1 MSLRKSETL
10 GRWTL
15 LDTFCLHF
23 WAWLLNTLAITP
35 KSEDKKCPKVFNVPE
50 FHFSEV
56 TFFQNWYFN
65 CKFRKQMHCA
75 WLCRLKAA
83 EDERLLL
90 RYWSQND
97 ILYLISKVNITN
109 CYKFCGITCMTIY
122 YHMSFKLKRLLG
134 GFPVSGQ
141 NQSWLICRDFSN
153 ITCLDKL

>member
-1 MSLRKSETL
+1 MSLRKNETL
-10 GRWTL
+10 TSWPLSQRI
-15 LDTFCLHF
+15 CPHF
-23 WAWLLNTLAITP
+23 WAWLLLYSAITP
-35 KSEDKKCPKVFNVPE
+35 KSEDKYVVKVVNWSE

-90 RYWSQND
+90 RYWGQND